1 MIRRSLLVGTYAKER
16 NVMFPRL
23 YGRLMRFHIK
33 RWNVTEVLDLESQ
46 RVKQRTRPTSD
57 TVTAAALAHLFQGD
71 VQAAVEGVANATK
84 LKTHLR
90 VMYGVVLG
98 CMNQP
103 EKLKEPYEKF
113 AQLLPPLNGLPEG
126 VTSTE
131 YALQLWKKEE
141 ANRAKLPKQPDSR
154 RQARLAAW
162 PETME
167 KLHARTKAAKA
178 ELRERQKKNTEERQV
193 KIKVARKNRRKKTA
207 KIRAAKRQEKE
218 ELQVRDTRVEA
229 VRPIK
234 VGSIVRRRPEK
245 RLGRTEKER
254 LRKKLLG
261 DKLSSAKKA
270 EGAEGAPAKKPAAPK
285 KKKDD

>member
-1 MIRRSLLVGTYAKER
+1 MLVGTYAKER

-178 ELRERQKKNTEERQV
+178 ELRERQKKNTEERQE
-193 KIKVARKNRRKKTA
+193 KIKVAKKNRRKKTA

-218 ELQVRDTRVEA
+218 ELRVRDTRVEA

-261 DKLSSAKKA
+261 DKLPSSKKA
-270 EGAEGAPAKKPAAPK
+270 EGDDGAPAKKPAAPK